1 VRAARWAYTD
11 ATRVQPA
18 RPSSRLDAGTEVPI
32 HWHALHWKK
41 IMYLTYY
48 NGKWAEGNTPL
59 YGAMDH
65 SLWLGSSVFDGAR
78 AIRGKLPDLRPHLE
92 RVIASAEK
100 LGLRC
105 PLTVDEMEAL
115 VREGVARF
123 PLDAELYI
131 RPLVFG
137 SEGFLIPVA
146 EKSQFAL
153 TLFDAPLPPFTGFSA
168 CLSTMRRPQP
178 DMAPT
183 DAKASA
189 LYANSTR
196 AMREAKERGFDQA
209 IMLDAEG
216 HVAEFAASNLFLVT
230 EDGKVVTPALNGTFL
245 AGITRA
251 RVMALLAEAGV
262 QVEQRSVKPA
272 ELNTA
277 REIFSTGNY
286 GKVTPCTRYEDR
298 TLEAGPVARQAR
310 ELYLAFTEAT

>member
-1 VRAARWAYTD
+1 
-11 ATRVQPA
+11 
-18 RPSSRLDAGTEVPI
+18 
-32 HWHALHWKK
+32 
-41 IMYLTYY
+41 MYLTYF
-48 NGKWAEGNTPL
+48 NGQWAEGNTPL

-78 AIRGKLPDLRPHLE
+78 AMRGKLPDLRPHLE
-92 RVIASAEK
+92 RVIASSEK

-105 PLTVDEMEAL
+105 PLSVDEMEAL

-123 PLDAELYI
+123 APDAELYI

-168 CLSTMRRPQP
+168 CLSTMCRPQP
-178 DMAPT
+178 NMAPT

-196 AMREAKERGFDQA
+196 AMREARERGFDQA
-209 IMLDAEG
+209 IMLDLDG
-216 HVAEFAASNLFLVT
+216 NVAEFAASNLFLVT

-251 RVMALLAEAGV
+251 RVMALLQDAGV
-262 QVEQRSVKPA
+262 QVEQRSVSPA
-272 ELNTA
+272 ELTTA

-286 GKVTPCTRYEDR
+286 GKVTPCTRYEER

-310 ELYLAFTEAT
+310 ESYLAFTDAC

>member
-1 VRAARWAYTD
+1 MFEKA
-11 ATRVQPA
+11 
-18 RPSSRLDAGTEVPI
+18 S
-32 HWHALHWKK
+32 
-41 IMYLTYY
+41 MYLTYY
-48 NGKWAEGNTPL
+48 NGQWAEGNTPL

-105 PLTVDEMEAL
+105 PLTVEEMEAL
-115 VREGVARF
+115 VREGVAKF
-123 PLDAELYI
+123 PHDAELYI

-153 TLFDAPLPPFTGFSA
+153 TLFDAPLPAFTGFSA

-178 DMAPT
+178 NMAPT

-230 EDGKVVTPALNGTFL
+230 EEGKVVTPALNGTFL

-262 QVEQRSVKPA
+262 QVEERSVKA
-272 ELNTA
+272 TELNTA

-310 ELYLAFTEAT
+310 ELYLAFTEAC